1 MTYNPWLKNYHNL
14 IFRASDPNYGRGVAL
29 IICSLI
35 EAVCFISQSVLQA
48 FQNEICAYTA
58 CVLHTIGRM
67 FSVFFNP
74 MLFYIF
80 PPRFFGFMY
89 GIMTLW
95 NLPWQYLSIPMLDYI
110 KGSHLNHLTYSHS
123 ALCYVL
129 MQHMLWWWEIQ
140 IIMSAIAR
148 KRIYI
153 IFSAELILFIPSSQ
167 IMAWY
172 LSQ

>member
-1 MTYNPWLKNYHNL
+1 MLVAYSLYESYDVIKKVYNL
-14 IFRASDPNYGRGVAL
+14 IFSPKDPNYGRGIAL

-35 EAVCFISQSVLQA
+35 VAVCFISQSVLQA
-48 FQNEICAYTA
+48 IQNEVCAYIA

-80 PPRFFGFMY
+80 PPKYFGFMY

-110 KGSHLNHLTYSHS
+110 KGTHLNHLTSNIAI
-123 ALCYVL
+123 ALRYVL
-129 MQHMLWWWEIQ
+129 VQHRLW
-140 IIMSAIAR
+140 
-148 KRIYI
+148 
-153 IFSAELILFIPSSQ
+153 
-167 IMAWY
+167 
-172 LSQ
+172 